1 MNMILT
7 NLGEELASNGFLTG
21 VFPKITKVMF
31 GDGNGVMVTP
41 DKAMIDLVNPIQLG
55 IGTSI
60 ARLGNPNR
68 LYIYTQIPSTIGG
81 ITIREVGLFT
91 DDNKLI
97 AVGGNFEKVKP
108 PVSESTEKF
117 DLYITLP
124 LSDAQ
129 EITVGFSND
138 NIYADQNAIDVIALQ
153 EEANRLSIIKLDNTK
168 APITSPALL
177 GEPTSPTP
185 PKNDNSTKIATTAFI
200 NNLMSQII
208 SVGIVTFDNIT
219 NTITF
224 TGLSEDE
231 INNFSMLEI
240 GDVLQFI
247 GATDIK
253 NRSEFTVE
261 IITPKWATGVS
272 ITAGQQRKSISTNIT
287 YTALTSGTTSGT
299 DVTND
304 IGVSWEIATSET
316 IIVNQAHANK
326 GTSKNVAARA
336 SDTGVT
342 VKLLAKWY
350 NASDG
355 LGQDWVDVTA
365 SRNFEILYANN
376 TRRTIKASVVFIITV
391 GNILSFF
398 INGDVVQSES
408 GNSTVEIWQ
417 SIGGDIGINSS
428 YGSSV
433 TTGTMASRQKW
444 SERR

>member
-1 MNMILT
+1 M
-7 NLGEELASNGFLTG
+7 
-21 VFPKITKVMF
+21 
-31 GDGNGVMVTP
+31 
-41 DKAMIDLVNPIQLG
+41 
-55 IGTSI
+55 
-60 ARLGNPNR
+60 
-68 LYIYTQIPSTIGG
+68 
-81 ITIREVGLFT
+81 
-91 DDNKLI
+91 
-97 AVGGNFEKVKP
+97 
-108 PVSESTEKF
+108 SESTEKF

-124 LSDAQ
+124 LSDVQ

-153 EEANRLSIIKLDNTK
+153 EEANRLSIINLDNTK

-272 ITAGQQRKSISTNIT
+272 ITAGQQRKSISSNIT
-287 YTALTSGTTSGT
+287 YTALTSGTTSGM

-350 NASDG
+350 NAPIS
-355 LGQDWVDVTA
+355 LGRDWVNVTTSRAA
-365 SRNFEILYANN
+365 SIQYSNLTNRALEVNLHGSQNAGTYIRLAIND
-376 TRRTIKASVVFIITV
+376 TLLISTGGTSSSQIS
-391 GNILSFF
+391 SQ
-398 INGDVVQSES
+398 INGLVPANGKYTQTQDAGAAVAAWFEL
-408 GNSTVEIWQ
+408 
-417 SIGGDIGINSS
+417 
-428 YGSSV
+428 
-433 TTGTMASRQKW
+433 R
-444 SERR
+444 